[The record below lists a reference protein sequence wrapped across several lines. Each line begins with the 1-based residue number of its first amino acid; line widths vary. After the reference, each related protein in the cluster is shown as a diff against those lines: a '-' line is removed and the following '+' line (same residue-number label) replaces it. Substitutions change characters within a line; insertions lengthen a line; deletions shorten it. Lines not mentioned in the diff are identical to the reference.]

1 MLVMLCMQKSER
13 HLHALSFTSLK
24 LEREGRPP
32 PYVTQLLFCSLAVSK
47 ERLRALRHVGWV
59 LQVFTLSSLPL
70 YLRHHCLF
78 CILGSAV
85 EILKEWNV
93 TGKKK
98 VKLAS
103 YYLFVD

>member
-1 MLVMLCMQKSER
+1 MQKSER

-32 PYVTQLLFCSLAVSK
+32 VRHAAFVCSLAVSK